1 MTSHLS
7 LSTMQLSIL
16 VEQED
21 QKESKPLSSKI
32 NMLCWNSLSFTFLY
46 FPSLSFTLL
55 HSLRFSS
62 LSFTLLHSP
71 SLFFSLLHSPS
82 LSFTF
87 LRSPSLFSSLSFA
100 LLHSPSLFFASF
112 TLLHSSSLSFTLLL
126 KSLDQWLR
134 KHNSK
139 HDLPPTLRVR
149 GKWSSNHLEISVEV
163 GPTKVET
170 KFCMYCV

>member
-1 MTSHLS
+1 MPLNKELKNIKKIYIYHAMTSHLS

-71 SLFFSLLHSPS
+71 SLFFTLLHFSSLSITFFFTLLRSPSLSFPFLRFFHSPSLVFTLLHSPS
-82 LSFTF
+82 
-87 LRSPSLFSSLSFA
+87 
-100 LLHSPSLFFASF
+100 
-112 TLLHSSSLSFTLLL
+112 
-126 KSLDQWLR
+126 
-134 KHNSK
+134 
-139 HDLPPTLRVR
+139 
-149 GKWSSNHLEISVEV
+149 EISRSM
-163 GPTKVET
+163 TSET
-170 KFCMYCV
+170 